1 MYAACQGLSD
11 LGNGTNKLTDS
22 FIVDTVMNQGGS
34 HFYRLPIQ
42 PHDFKSFIAL
52 SIVFFDTHPQK
63 KVFFLFCHV
72 YCFRFIIGSH
82 S

>member
-11 LGNGTNKLTDS
+11 LGNGTNKLTD
-22 FIVDTVMNQGGS
+22 TVINQGGS

-63 KVFFLFCHV
+63 KVFYFV
-72 YCFRFIIGSH
+72 MFIAVFA
-82 S
+82 